1 MNKEE
6 RNRAIE
12 QIQQDIETIKRDISW
27 IIQHLL
33 NQSKPIQP
41 PPYIPNSPTI
51 PKWPTVP
58 TPFPRPMPTT
68 PPTQPVWP
76 GVRNCSKCGI
86 NLDGVMGYV
95 CGDTNCPTFLKVTC

>member
-33 NQSKPIQP
+33 NQNKPIQP

-51 PKWPTVP
+51 PNWPSVP
-58 TPFPRPMPTT
+58 SI
-68 PPTQPVWP
+68 
-76 GVRNCSKCGI
+76 GKNCPKCGI
-86 NLDGVMGYV
+86 SLDGVMGYV

>member
-12 QIQQDIETIKRDISW
+12 QIQSDVETIKRDISW
-27 IIQHLL
+27 IIKHLL

-58 TPFPRPMPTT
+58 SIGQSCP
-68 PPTQPVWP
+68 
-76 GVRNCSKCGI
+76 KCGI
-86 NLDGVMGYV
+86 SLDGVMGYV

>member
-12 QIQQDIETIKRDISW
+12 QIQADIEIIKRDISW

-33 NQSKPIQP
+33 NQNKPFQP
-41 PPYIPNSPTI
+41 PPYVPAIPPYKHDPSAPWPSVPTI
-51 PKWPTVP
+51 GKSCP
-58 TPFPRPMPTT
+58 
-68 PPTQPVWP
+68 
-76 GVRNCSKCGI
+76 KCGI
-86 NLDGVMGYV
+86 SLDGVMGYV